1 MKYAES
7 RIICEVVQK
16 RDNLTEPKRR
26 GRPRGYDPQVAL
38 ARAAEKFWKAGYAGT
53 SLDDLVEATGMNRPS
68 LYAAFGDKRDLY
80 LKTLEYYRDQGRELA
95 RHALA
100 SEPTL
105 RVFLKRFYD
114 KALDLYLQDGP
125 RGCYSIGT
133 AATVAAVDDGVRAFL
148 ADSMR
153 TTDSF
158 LKHQIEKGQE
168 RGEIERDADPVALA
182 YLATATLHT
191 LAIRSRAGL
200 PRKELDAL
208 VKAAIKV
215 ICAKTK

>member
-1 MKYAES
+1 M
-7 RIICEVVQK
+7 VQK
-16 RDNLTEPKRR
+16 KLTEQKAEPKRR
-26 GRPRGYDPQVAL
+26 GRPRAYDPQVAL
-38 ARAAEKFWKAGYAGT
+38 ARAAGKFWKAGYAGT

-80 LKTLEYYRDQGRELA
+80 LKTLEHYRDEGRALA

-100 SEPTL
+100 GEPTL

-114 KALDLYLQDGP
+114 KALELYLQDGP
-125 RGCYSIGT
+125 RGCYTIGT

-153 TTDSF
+153 STDSF
-158 LKHQIEKGQE
+158 LKSQIEKAKA
-168 RGEIERDADPVALA
+168 RGEIARDADAAALA
-182 YLATATLHT
+182 YLGTATLHT

-200 PRKELDAL
+200 PRRELEAL
-208 VKAAIKV
+208 AKAAIEV
-215 ICAKTK
+215 ICAKK